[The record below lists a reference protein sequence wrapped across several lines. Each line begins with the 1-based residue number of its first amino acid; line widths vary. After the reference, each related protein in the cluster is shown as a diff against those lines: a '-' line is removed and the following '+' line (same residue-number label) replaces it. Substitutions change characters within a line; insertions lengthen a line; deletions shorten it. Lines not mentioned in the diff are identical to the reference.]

1 MSQNFNCAAPNETKQ
16 PKPVPQSLINF
27 DSLPDAAFVRV
38 ETVAGLLDCSVV
50 TVWRKNKDGTIPKSK
65 KLSKRVTGWNVGE
78 LRVALNTPQEV
89 KPCL

>member
-1 MSQNFNCAAPNETKQ
+1 MTQRNNQTDSKVS
-16 PKPVPQSLINF
+16 KPVPQSLINF

-38 ETVAGLLDCSVV
+38 GTVAGLLDCSVI
-50 TVWRKNKDGTIPKSK
+50 TVWRKAKDGTIPKSK